1 MRSGRCVLVLGA
13 HSERFEDQ
21 ELLDVQMD
29 CRCPLDQLRRDEDF
43 DVVLLDGLIRRE
55 VFAFEVGVDRHLCGA
70 VSGERRNEVKRHNS
84 AALPHEG
91 HRFVANRDVHH
102 VLLVI
107 GCSQSRW
114 L

>member
-21 ELLDVQMD
+21 ELLHVQVD

-43 DVVLLDGLIRRE
+43 DVVLLDGLVRRE

-70 VSGERRNEVKRHNS
+70 VSGEWRNEVERHH
-84 AALPHEG
+84 AAPLPHER
-91 HRFVANRDVHH
+91 HRFVAYRDVHCD
-102 VLLVI
+102 LLVI
-107 GCSQSRW
+107 GCS
-114 L
+114 